1 MIDQSKRA
9 LILLAL
15 IALAGC
21 QTAPSA
27 DSSNGTTGSSTLPSD
42 ASPTPTPVKAAEN
55 RQVPTSQ
62 PATYENS
69 EFSEPTGPL
78 TLRQA
83 LALVVLRSPELVT
96 ASYEVRAADARR
108 LQAGLRPNPEL
119 EIGVNQFGGTG
130 PYRGLNSAE
139 STLRFGQLIELGGKR
154 QLRRNIADRDR
165 DLANWDYEAKRLDVL
180 LATTQ
185 AFIEVV
191 AAQQRVALAED
202 AAGISQRVFDTVSER
217 VRAGQISPLE
227 QTRSQVV
234 LSTNMLAL
242 ERARRELRVSRE
254 NLAAMWASRRAL
266 FTDAQ
271 GDFESLRP
279 IPNFDQMSEK
289 VAGNPDLAR
298 WDTERVQ
305 REESLKLAKAK
316 NIPDP
321 TVSVGMTRFEDT
333 RDSAF
338 LVGLSFPLP
347 VFGINPGGVREAE
360 AALAQSIA
368 AERESEIRIK
378 TALNSSYQLLASSY
392 SEVLSLQKDVLPAAE
407 QAFSAVGEAYR
418 VGKITFIE
426 VLDAQRALLE
436 ARSSY
441 IGSLADYHKSL
452 AEVER
457 LIGQPLTQNSGES
470 K

>member
-242 ERARRELRVSRE
+242 ERARRGLRVSRE

-298 WDTERVQ
+298 WDTERMQ
-305 REESLKLAKAK
+305 REETLKLAKAK

-333 RDSAF
+333 RDSAL

-407 QAFSAVGEAYR
+407 QAFSAAGEAYR